1 MRLESQRT
9 GAENEKYEII
19 VKNTFLF
26 SIINHEVIEALNVSP
41 LPWGQG
47 RSPVEVGR
55 QQPGIGIGIVIGV
68 GLVRF
73 PDLHGSRGT

>member
-1 MRLESQRT
+1 MRLESQRI

-41 LPWGQG
+41 LPWDKGVA
-47 RSPVEVGR
+47 RWRLVGNNLE
-55 QQPGIGIGIVIGV
+55 
-68 GLVRF
+68 LV
-73 PDLHGSRGT
+73 LVLLLG